1 MASQRLHERGYHE
14 AERFNGT
21 PDSQTPLDSS
31 SVLPPW
37 QMGEGKNPTPGLDL
51 CGTGPGMGRQV
62 PNGFGKPRGRRL
74 RERSE
79 P

>member
-31 SVLPPW
+31 SVLPPGRW
-37 QMGEGKNPTPGLDL
+37 ARARTPPPALIFAGLGRGWGSKCRTASGNP
-51 CGTGPGMGRQV
+51 V
-62 PNGFGKPRGRRL
+62 AAA
-74 RERSE
+74 
-79 P
+79 